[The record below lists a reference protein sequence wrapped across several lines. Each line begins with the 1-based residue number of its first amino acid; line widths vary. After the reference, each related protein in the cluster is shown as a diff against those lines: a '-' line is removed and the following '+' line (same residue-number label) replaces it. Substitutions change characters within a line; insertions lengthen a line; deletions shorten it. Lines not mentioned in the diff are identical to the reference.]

1 METNKFQLM
10 PLTEAI
16 KFEKM
21 AEDNKVSEVARSP
34 NGFFYH
40 YKKNKGKLEDSYW
53 IKKRNAYLSRTL
65 PQFRKNP
72 TFRRA
77 LSLIC
82 WAYMPTTYAE
92 LNNLKIAHNINFGQ
106 TLLFK

>member
-1 METNKFQLM
+1 MEINKFQLM

-40 YKKNKGKLEDSYW
+40 YKKNKGKLEDPYW
-53 IKKRNAYLSRTL
+53 IKKRNAFLARTL
-65 PQFRKNP
+65 PAYYKNKTLRKW
-72 TFRRA
+72 
-77 LSLIC
+77 LSLIM
-82 WAYMPTTYAE
+82 WAFWADPP
-92 LNNLKIAHNINFGQ
+92 F
-106 TLLFK
+106 